1 MYSLLM
7 MAKTCRRDHPRYAR
21 RSLPFLYQV
30 EALVHRWAQVSAT
43 IAGSQLTDN
52 HKSTPGHLP
61 DDGRCLLPLA
71 ARSLHHTPNS
81 SSLIIDTILP
91 RASVFLRHLHDLGI
105 DIRWYQRAPGQANI
119 NMVFRPDDDR
129 CLIMSADGSLG
140 DGIEILDFRTG
151 ERV

>member
-1 MYSLLM
+1 

-30 EALVHRWAQVSAT
+30 EALVHRWAQ
-43 IAGSQLTDN
+43 
-52 HKSTPGHLP
+52 STPGHLP